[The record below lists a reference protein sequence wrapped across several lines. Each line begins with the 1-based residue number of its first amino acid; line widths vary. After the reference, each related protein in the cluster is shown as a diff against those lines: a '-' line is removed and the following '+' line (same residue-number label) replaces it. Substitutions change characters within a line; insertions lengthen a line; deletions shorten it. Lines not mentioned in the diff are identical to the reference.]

1 MEFAL
6 HEMYKV
12 FGLAMGDIPYE
23 EYVPSVEELHL
34 MEESALLVYATYW
47 KVLCHLHICTE
58 LTVLRFGGVKQMA

>member
-6 HEMYKV
+6 YEMYEV

-34 MEESALLVYATYW
+34 MEENAPLVYVTYW
-47 KVLCHLHICTE
+47 EVLCHFHIYAET
-58 LTVLRFGGVKQMA
+58 TGLRSGGVK